1 MIFNQ
6 LNREFTGFT
15 LFTSLPSLKVFILE
29 SFTRKLLHDKTCAWH
44 FFILNNLNV
53 CEGHVEVYGK
63 YAIIFTMN
71 IQYLITGR

>member
-15 LFTSLPSLKVFILE
+15 LLTPLPSLKVFILE
-29 SFTRKLLHDKTCAWH
+29 SFTRKLLHDMTWH
-44 FFILNNLNV
+44 FFILNYLNV
-53 CEGHVEVYGK
+53 CEGHIEVYGK